1 MTSTGTHKH
10 LVRKQMLNCYGLESR
25 CCHLQEAEF
34 VRNTLKKSIFVINI
48 KKSNWQPRDEII
60 CLGIKNRLIKTV
72 LCLIAE
78 NRLLS
83 IKKLI

>member
-1 MTSTGTHKH
+1 MDSNPVVVTYKNLSLLETH
-10 LVRKQMLNCYGLESR
+10 S
-25 CCHLQEAEF
+25 
-34 VRNTLKKSIFVINI
+34 KKSVFVINI

-60 CLGIKNRLIKTV
+60 WLGIKNRLIKTV
-72 LCLIAE
+72 LLLIAE

>member
-1 MTSTGTHKH
+1 MDSNPVVVTYTKLSLLETH
-10 LVRKQMLNCYGLESR
+10 S
-25 CCHLQEAEF
+25 
-34 VRNTLKKSIFVINI
+34 KKSVFVINI

-60 CLGIKNRLIKTV
+60 WLGIKNRLIKTV
-72 LCLIAE
+72 LLLIAE

>member
-1 MTSTGTHKH
+1 MDSNPVVVTYKKLSLLETH
-10 LVRKQMLNCYGLESR
+10 S
-25 CCHLQEAEF
+25 
-34 VRNTLKKSIFVINI
+34 KKSVFVINI

-60 CLGIKNRLIKTV
+60 WLGIKNRLIKTV
-72 LCLIAE
+72 LLLIAE

>member
-1 MTSTGTHKH
+1 MDSNPVFVTYKNLSLLETH
-10 LVRKQMLNCYGLESR
+10 S
-25 CCHLQEAEF
+25 
-34 VRNTLKKSIFVINI
+34 KKSVFVINI

-60 CLGIKNRLIKTV
+60 WLGIKNRLIKTA
-72 LCLIAE
+72 LLLIAE

>member
-1 MTSTGTHKH
+1 MDSNPVVVTYKKLSLLETH
-10 LVRKQMLNCYGLESR
+10 S
-25 CCHLQEAEF
+25 
-34 VRNTLKKSIFVINI
+34 KKSVFVINI

-72 LCLIAE
+72 LRLIAE